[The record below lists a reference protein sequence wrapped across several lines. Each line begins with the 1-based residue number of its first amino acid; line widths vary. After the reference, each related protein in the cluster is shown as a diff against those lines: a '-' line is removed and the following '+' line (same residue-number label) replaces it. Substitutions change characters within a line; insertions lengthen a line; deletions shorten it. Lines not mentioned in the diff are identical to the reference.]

1 MAYITVYDRILKMEW
16 EYEKEYLIDLVQYHN
31 KQVYLYFDEIKTD
44 EHGFIHWD
52 MENWCC
58 IDGHRFICSY
68 GNNGRIEREFGGYNI
83 YDMDKYFQP
92 EKASR
97 VELA

>member
-1 MAYITVYDRILKMEW
+1 MAYITVYDRILKMDW

-31 KQVYLYFDEIKTD
+31 KQVYLYFAEKKTD

-68 GNNGRIEREFGGYNI
+68 GNDGRIEREFGGYNI

-92 EKASR
+92 EKAIK

>member
-1 MAYITVYDRILKMEW
+1 MTITVYDKIKNF
-16 EYEKEYLIDLVQYHN
+16 EYEEEKYFLIDYIQYKN
-31 KQVYLYFDEIKTD
+31 RQVNLYFNELQHDDYDQFT
-44 EHGFIHWD
+44 WN

-83 YDMDKYFQP
+83 FDMDKYFQP
-92 EKASR
+92 EKAKL

>member
-1 MAYITVYDRILKMEW
+1 MAYITVHDKILNMDW

-31 KQVYLYFDEIKTD
+31 KQVYLYFAEKKTD

-68 GNNGRIEREFGGYNI
+68 GNDGRIEREFGGYNI

-92 EKASR
+92 EKAIR

>member
-1 MAYITVYDRILKMEW
+1 
-16 EYEKEYLIDLVQYHN
+16 
-31 KQVYLYFDEIKTD
+31 
-44 EHGFIHWD
+44 

-68 GNNGRIEREFGGYNI
+68 GNDGKIEKEFGGYNI
-83 YDMDKYFQP
+83 YDMDKYFLP